1 MPCLA
6 KKLTNAPVG
15 TYLYVIATLQH
26 CGEVKGRQRR
36 IMEREEGERGRGRKG
51 ALVSLTPSSQNPSFA
66 TECGFS
72 LNDLK

>member
-1 MPCLA
+1 LCGGEGQ
-6 KKLTNAPVG
+6 KK
-15 TYLYVIATLQH
+15 
-26 CGEVKGRQRR
+26 R